1 MHGPVARGL
10 FDLATILAMRG
21 KNAEAESAYRES
33 LALCEKL
40 EDVDQP
46 TLAMTMNG
54 LGQHLLRTGKLRESE
69 SLIRRGLNIR
79 RRIGD
84 HGYAYAS
91 SLLDLGNVLA
101 AQGRFAEAETA
112 DREGLALLEKFVEP
126 DDHRLVEAKQ
136 QLERV
141 TKSDQ

>member
-1 MHGPVARGL
+1 
-10 FDLATILAMRG
+10 MRG
-21 KNAEAESAYRES
+21 KNTEAESAYRES
-33 LALCEKL
+33 LALREKL
-40 EDVDQP
+40 NDGDQP

-54 LGQHLLRTGKLRESE
+54 LGQHLFREGKLRESE
-69 SLIRRGLNIR
+69 SLIRRGLDIR

-101 AQGRFAEAETA
+101 AQGRLPEAEAT

-126 DDHRLVEAKQ
+126 DDHRLVEARQ
-136 QLERV
+136 QLARV
-141 TKSDQ
+141 TR